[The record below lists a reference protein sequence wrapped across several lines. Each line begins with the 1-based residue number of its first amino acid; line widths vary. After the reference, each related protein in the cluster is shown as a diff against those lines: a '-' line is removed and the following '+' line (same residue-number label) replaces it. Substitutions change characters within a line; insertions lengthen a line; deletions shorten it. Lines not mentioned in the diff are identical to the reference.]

1 MCQVYNQDTAL
12 KPIIKWPGGKEKELE
27 FIFPNAPTK
36 INNYYE
42 PFVGGGSVFM
52 AFNANKFFINDKSK
66 EDIIMIL
73 IQMNIF
79 YTPIELEQFTLIK
92 LVLGQM

>member
-1 MCQVYNQDTAL
+1 MCQVYNPEISL

-27 FIFPNAPTK
+27 FIFPNAPSK

-52 AFNANKFFINDKSK
+52 AINAEKFFINDKSV
-66 EDIIMIL
+66 EL
-73 IQMNIF
+73 INLYKFISSKNF
-79 YTPIELEQFTLIK
+79 CK
-92 LVLGQM
+92 VAS